1 MVSSNKLDADYIYRL
16 VGNVRRQ
23 SSILDEQLVK
33 THKMKESLDE
43 DIQRLVTYIIKEG
56 VEKW

>member
-1 MVSSNKLDADYIYRL
+1 MVSSSKLNVDYIYRL

-23 SSILDEQLVK
+23 SSVLDEQLLK

-43 DIQRLVTYIIKEG
+43 DVQRLVNYIIKEG
-56 VEKW
+56 VEK